1 MKTFLLKTA
10 AALKWLLRW
19 AAMTLLPAFVVFVV
33 GEQVESFRL
42 GAIAACESAKDSA
55 NCMRQKGYLASSP
68 YYPDITR
75 RLVGGYARSVGG
87 ALGASYAA
95 VPAED
100 N

>member
-1 MKTFLLKTA
+1 MKTFAFLK
-10 AALKWLLRW
+10 KLLRW
-19 AAMTLLPAFVVFVV
+19 ALISLLPAFAIFVI

-42 GAIAACESAKDSA
+42 GAIAACEDAKDGA
-55 NCMRQKGYLASSP
+55 NCMRQKRYLAASP

-95 VPAED
+95 PLPEG